1 MSLDCR
7 VRVRFLLALAL
18 PLISCAS
25 LGAPGAPTR
34 SNLGRGMSVSATA
47 YCLNGTTA
55 SGEETRPGIVAA
67 DPRVLPLGTRIRING
82 LRQPDTVVYKVSD
95 VGPAIKGREIDI
107 YMPSCLEAIRF
118 GRQHVHVRLL
128 AD

>member
-1 MSLDCR
+1 
-7 VRVRFLLALAL
+7 
-18 PLISCAS
+18 
-25 LGAPGAPTR
+25 
-34 SNLGRGMSVSATA
+34 MSVSATA

-67 DPRVLPLGTRIRING
+67 DPRVLPMGTHIRING

-118 GRQHVHVRLL
+118 GRQHVQVRVL

>member
-1 MSLDCR
+1 M
-7 VRVRFLLALAL
+7 RFLLAVAF
-18 PLISCAS
+18 PLISCAYV
-25 LGAPGAPTR
+25 GAPGAPTH
-34 SNLGRGMSVSATA
+34 SNSGRGMTVSATA
-47 YCLNGTTA
+47 YCQNGTTA
-55 SGEETRPGIVAA
+55 SGEATRPGIVAA
-67 DPRVLPLGTRIRING
+67 DPRVLPMGTRLRING

-118 GRQHVHVRLL
+118 GRQRVQVRVL

>member
-1 MSLDCR
+1 
-7 VRVRFLLALAL
+7 
-18 PLISCAS
+18 
-25 LGAPGAPTR
+25 
-34 SNLGRGMSVSATA
+34 MSVSATA

-67 DPRVLPLGTRIRING
+67 DPRVLPLGTHIRING

-107 YMPSCLEAIRF
+107 YMPSCGDAIRF
-118 GRQHVHVRLL
+118 GRRRIEVHVL
-128 AD
+128 APARGD